1 MHFGYVLL
9 LLFLDGNLAMN
20 SHSFELIKS
29 LELVSCV
36 LGWRWSL
43 DIIITDNIWR
53 VLRTWTERTLESNA
67 GRSET
72 VKGEQSNC
80 SKSYTTACFCDTP
93 RTDKEPHSQ
102 EKHTEGKGGE
112 NDQGEEAQQG
122 HVVCPKC
129 GRLRRQK
136 LAESQVVVCVQLLG
150 KFKIVLFNFEV
161 VLYYTFE
168 QITRK
173 LKVVPY

>member
-9 LLFLDGNLAMN
+9 LLFLDGTLAMD

-29 LELVSCV
+29 LELLSCV

-43 DIIITDNIWR
+43 DIVITDNIWR

-67 GRSET
+67 TRSET
-72 VKGEQSNC
+72 VKGEQSNF
-80 SKSYTTACFCDTP
+80 SKSYTTACFCENCV
-93 RTDKEPHSQ
+93 RTDKKPHSQ

-112 NDQGEEAQQG
+112 NDQGEEAEEG

-150 KFKIVLFNFEV
+150 KFKIVLFNFAV
-161 VLYYTFE
+161 VLCYTFE
-168 QITRK
+168 QIHK
-173 LKVVPY
+173 KVVPY